1 MPRRM
6 RSAPTIW
13 AHRFEDIGA
22 VEEGG
27 SGGVEVDVFH
37 ATENL
42 GHEGVEG
49 EAATPVGA
57 DDFVVGEVLDEGPE
71 LVGGG
76 FALAGV
82 VVSDGFGAMDQDYEV
97 QSAGDVH
104 EGGHFAGI
112 GDVEVLGVGVEFADA
127 AGTPGGAAF
136 YFQHGVL
143 SPGGVDGA
151 EGG

>member
-1 MPRRM
+1 MRCFWAGVSGLLFTCGGGELGGGGGSRCRGGCVRLRRVGYGL
-6 RSAPTIW
+6 
-13 AHRFEDIGA
+13 EDGGA

-76 FALAGV
+76 LALAGV
-82 VVSDGFGAMDQDYEV
+82 VVSDGFGAMDQDYESEGV
-97 QSAGDVH
+97 GDVH

-112 GDVEVLGVGVEFADA
+112 GDVEVLGVGM
-127 AGTPGGAAF
+127 
-136 YFQHGVL
+136 
-143 SPGGVDGA
+143 
-151 EGG
+151 